1 DHLHPRQAQFTL
13 LLENDDIGCHPAVSG
28 ELALG
33 SMKDRARVLGLLAQL
48 WPFPTVTHDEVLW
61 LVSARK
67 LWGRSLSAI
76 DAQLLGSVALVPGAQ
91 LWTRDS
97 RLSAAC
103 HEVDVTTFVGR

>member
-1 DHLHPRQAQFTL
+1 
-13 LLENDDIGCHPAVSG
+13 
-28 ELALG
+28 
-33 SMKDRARVLGLLAQL
+33 MKDRARVLGLLAQL